1 MEPAYIV
8 IAYFADPKLTTNYAA
23 RSREDAIPVV
33 NELMRDGATK
43 IEVVKTCRVTRW
55 IAERCKE

>member
-43 IEVVKTCRVTRW
+43 IEVVKWRVTR
-55 IAERCKE
+55 